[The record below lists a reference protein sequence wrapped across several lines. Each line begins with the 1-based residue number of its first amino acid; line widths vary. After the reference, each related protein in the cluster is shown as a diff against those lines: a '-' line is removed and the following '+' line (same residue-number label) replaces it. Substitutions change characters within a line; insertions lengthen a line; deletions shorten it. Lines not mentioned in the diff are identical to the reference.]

1 MATELDQVVQA
12 IVIAS
17 DPAQVA
23 LHQQA
28 LGYLSN
34 VQQNAEAWRLALAIF
49 VETSDDGAR
58 KHPAVV
64 RFYALRML
72 DEFLD
77 NRYGSWPYYM
87 TPLNAHAV
95 PQIRISR

>member
-17 DPAQVA
+17 DPTQVA

-28 LGYLSN
+28 LSFLSN
-34 VQQNAEAWRLALAIF
+34 VQQNAAAWRLALAIF
-49 VETSDDGAR
+49 VEAAEGGAR

-77 NRYGSWPYYM
+77 NRYGSHLYYM
-87 TPLNAHAV
+87 APLNAHAV
-95 PQIRISR
+95 LQI